1 MPLVRLGR
9 HRVPEDEMSVGA
21 PGQGAP
27 SGVWAGGQLVLK
39 LEEPGREKRVSSRNE
54 RRRLAKSWPE
64 VHVFSYSMCEVGR
77 AERRAVRVTQGR
89 LPGGG
94 DIGAQCRKASMDFL
108 RKPCVHLVIGPVI
121 AFSSRSRQGH
131 SQPA

>member
-9 HRVPEDEMSVGA
+9 HRVPKDEMSVGA

-54 RRRLAKSWPE
+54 R
-64 VHVFSYSMCEVGR
+64 
-77 AERRAVRVTQGR
+77 
-89 LPGGG
+89 
-94 DIGAQCRKASMDFL
+94 DIGWPRAGLKCTCSAIA
-108 RKPCVHLVIGPVI
+108 CVRWGGQRDGL
-121 AFSSRSRQGH
+121 
-131 SQPA
+131 